1 MTTAE
6 WICTKC
12 KSVNRR
18 LVSPD
23 TKRIE
28 DRCLTCHLR
37 HILEPNDRP
46 VRWQAIP
53 KK

>member
-1 MTTAE
+1 MNTAE

-18 LVSPD
+18 LVARD

-28 DRCLTCHLR
+28 DRCLSCHTK
-37 HILEPNDRP
+37 HMIEPNDRP
-46 VRWQAIP
+46 VRWRAMA
-53 KK
+53 K